1 MIGLVLVAAGSG
13 ERLGAGVPKALVRV
27 AGRSMIEHCLRTVS
41 QVDRIGQVV
50 VVAPPGRT
58 DDVVSTG
65 AIPDGVQVVAGG
77 SSRDVSV
84 RHGLGVL
91 DAGTQFV
98 LIHDAARPFAPPE
111 VFGRVL
117 DALLAGQ
124 DAVIP
129 VMPVTD
135 TIKVVRDGVVH
146 STPSRDELVAVQT
159 PQGFRLDILERAHAH
174 ATLDV
179 RVTDDAMLVERAGI
193 EVHVVDGSQR
203 SFKITTKFDLRV
215 AESVLA
221 QEDPVV
227 GGSVAFDPTVFDPTV
242 QEDSMLAMVGIGT
255 DVHAFDPGSP
265 AWVAGLFWPGEVGLA
280 GHSDGDVVAHACA
293 DAVLNACGLGD
304 LGGLIGTDRA
314 EYRGASGAEI
324 LRAVAVHAR
333 KQGFDLVNIGVQMI
347 GNRPR
352 IGPRRLEAQEVL
364 GAAAGCPVHVSAT
377 TTDGLGL
384 TGRSEGLAAMATALV
399 TRSR

>member
-13 ERLGAGVPKALVRV
+13 QRLGAGVPKALVRV

-50 VVAPPGRT
+50 VVAPPGRA
-58 DDVVSTG
+58 DDLVSTG
-65 AIPDGVQVVAGG
+65 VIPEGVRVVAGG
-77 SSRDVSV
+77 ASRDASV

-111 VFGRVL
+111 VFERVL
-117 DALLAGQ
+117 DALVAGQ

-146 STPSRDELVAVQT
+146 STPVRDELVAVQT
-159 PQGFRLDILERAHAH
+159 PQGFRLDILKDAH

-203 SFKITTKFDLRV
+203 SFKITTGFDMRV

-221 QEDPVV
+221 QQDPVV
-227 GGSVAFDPTVFDPTV
+227 GGSGAFDPTV

-399 TRSR
+399 ARSR

>member
-13 ERLGAGVPKALVRV
+13 QRLGAGVPKALVRV
-27 AGRSMIEHCLRTVS
+27 AGRSMIEHRLRTVS

-50 VVAPPGRT
+50 VVALQDAPTTCVDRRDT
-58 DDVVSTG
+58 R
-65 AIPDGVQVVAGG
+65 GVRVVAGG
-77 SSRDVSV
+77 ASRDASV

-98 LIHDAARPFAPPE
+98 LIHDAARPFARRRCSSGCSTHWSPDRTRHPGHARHRHHQ
-111 VFGRVL
+111 GRPRRCVHNT
-117 DALLAGQ
+117 
-124 DAVIP
+124 P
-129 VMPVTD
+129 V
-135 TIKVVRDGVVH
+135 
-146 STPSRDELVAVQT
+146 RDELVAVQT
-159 PQGFRLDILERAHAH
+159 PQGFLDILRMR
-174 ATLDV
+174 TPLDV
-179 RVTDDAMLVERAGI
+179 RVTDDAMLVERAGSRCTWST
-193 EVHVVDGSQR
+193 DPNGR
-203 SFKITTKFDLRV
+203 SKSPPDLTCV
-215 AESVLA
+215 
-221 QEDPVV
+221 
-227 GGSVAFDPTVFDPTV
+227 
-242 QEDSMLAMVGIGT
+242 
-255 DVHAFDPGSP
+255 SP
-265 AWVAGLFWPGEVGLA
+265 SPSWHNRILSSAVRWPSTRQFRRTPCLRWWVSAPMCTRSTQVPRAGRGLFWPGEVGLA

-352 IGPRRLEAQEVL
+352 IGPRVDWRHKRCW
-364 GAAAGCPVHVSAT
+364 GRGRMPGSRIGHDHRRT
-377 TTDGLGL
+377 GL

>member
-13 ERLGAGVPKALVRV
+13 QRLGAGVPKALVRV

-50 VVAPPGRT
+50 VVAPPGRA
-58 DDVVSTG
+58 DDLVSTG
-65 AIPDGVQVVAGG
+65 VIPEGVRVVAGG
-77 SSRDVSV
+77 ASRDASV

-111 VFGRVL
+111 VFERVL
-117 DALLAGQ
+117 DALVAGQ

-146 STPSRDELVAVQT
+146 STPVRDELVAVQT
-159 PQGFRLDILERAHAH
+159 PQGFRLDILKDAH

-203 SFKITTKFDLRV
+203 SFKITTGFDMRV

-221 QEDPVV
+221 QQDPVV
-227 GGSVAFDPTVFDPTV
+227 GGSVAFDPTV
-242 QEDSMLAMVGIGT
+242 QEDSMLAMVGIGAG
-255 DVHAFDPGSP
+255 VHAFDPGSP

>member
-13 ERLGAGVPKALVRV
+13 QRLGAGVPKALVRV

-50 VVAPPGRT
+50 VVAPPGRA
-58 DDVVSTG
+58 DDLVSTG
-65 AIPDGVQVVAGG
+65 VIPEGVRVVAGG
-77 SSRDVSV
+77 ASRDASV

-111 VFGRVL
+111 VFERVL
-117 DALLAGQ
+117 DALVAGQ

-146 STPSRDELVAVQT
+146 STPVRDELVAVQT
-159 PQGFRLDILERAHAH
+159 PQGFRLDILKDAH

-203 SFKITTKFDLRV
+203 SFKITTGFDMRV

-221 QEDPVV
+221 QQDPVV
-227 GGSVAFDPTVFDPTV
+227 GGSVAFDPTV

-399 TRSR
+399 AHSR

>member
-13 ERLGAGVPKALVRV
+13 QRLGAGVPKALVRV

-50 VVAPPGRT
+50 VVAPPGRA
-58 DDVVSTG
+58 DDLVSTG
-65 AIPDGVQVVAGG
+65 VIPEGVRVVAGG
-77 SSRDVSV
+77 ASRDASV

-111 VFGRVL
+111 VFERVL
-117 DALLAGQ
+117 DALVAGQ

-146 STPSRDELVAVQT
+146 STPVRDELVAVQT
-159 PQGFRLDILERAHAH
+159 PQGFRLDILKDAH

-203 SFKITTKFDLRV
+203 SFKITTGFDMRV

-221 QEDPVV
+221 QQDPVV
-227 GGSVAFDPTVFDPTV
+227 GGSVAFDPTV

-304 LGGLIGTDRA
+304 LGGLIVTDRA

>member
-13 ERLGAGVPKALVRV
+13 QRLGAGVPKALVRV

-50 VVAPPGRT
+50 VVAPPGRA
-58 DDVVSTG
+58 DDLVSTG
-65 AIPDGVQVVAGG
+65 VIPEGVRVVAGG
-77 SSRDVSV
+77 ASRDASV
-84 RHGLGVL
+84 RQGLGVL

-111 VFGRVL
+111 VFERVL
-117 DALLAGQ
+117 DALVAGQ

-146 STPSRDELVAVQT
+146 STPVRDELVAVQT
-159 PQGFRLDILERAHAH
+159 PQGFRLDILKDAH

-203 SFKITTKFDLRV
+203 SFKITTGFDMRV

-221 QEDPVV
+221 QQDPVV
-227 GGSVAFDPTVFDPTV
+227 GGSGAFDPTV

>member
-13 ERLGAGVPKALVRV
+13 QRLGAGVPKALVRV

-50 VVAPPGRT
+50 VVAPPGRA
-58 DDVVSTG
+58 DDLVSTG
-65 AIPDGVQVVAGG
+65 VIPEGVRVVAGG
-77 SSRDVSV
+77 ASRDASV
-84 RHGLGVL
+84 RQGLGVL

-111 VFGRVL
+111 VFERVL
-117 DALLAGQ
+117 DALVAGQ

-146 STPSRDELVAVQT
+146 STPVRDELVAVQT
-159 PQGFRLDILERAHAH
+159 PQGFRLDILKDAH

-203 SFKITTKFDLRV
+203 SFKITTGFDMRV

-221 QEDPVV
+221 QQDPVV
-227 GGSVAFDPTVFDPTV
+227 GGSVAFDPTV

-399 TRSR
+399 ARSR

>member
-13 ERLGAGVPKALVRV
+13 QRLGAGVPKALVRV

-50 VVAPPGRT
+50 VVAPPGRA
-58 DDVVSTG
+58 DDLVSTG
-65 AIPDGVQVVAGG
+65 VIPEGVRVVAGG
-77 SSRDVSV
+77 ASRDASV

-111 VFGRVL
+111 VFERVL
-117 DALLAGQ
+117 DALVAGQ

-146 STPSRDELVAVQT
+146 STPVRDELVAVQT
-159 PQGFRLDILERAHAH
+159 PQGFRLDILKDAH

-203 SFKITTKFDLRV
+203 SFKITTGFDMRV

-221 QEDPVV
+221 QQDPVV
-227 GGSVAFDPTVFDPTV
+227 GGSVAFDPTV

-399 TRSR
+399 ARSR

>member
-50 VVAPPGRT
+50 VVAPPGRA
-58 DDVVSTG
+58 DDLVSTG
-65 AIPDGVQVVAGG
+65 VIPEGVRVVAGG
-77 SSRDVSV
+77 ASRDASV

-111 VFGRVL
+111 VFERVL
-117 DALLAGQ
+117 DALVAGQ

-146 STPSRDELVAVQT
+146 STPVRDELVAVQT
-159 PQGFRLDILERAHAH
+159 PQGFRLDILKDAH

-203 SFKITTKFDLRV
+203 SFKITTGFDMRV

-221 QEDPVV
+221 QQDPVV
-227 GGSVAFDPTVFDPTV
+227 GGSVAFDPTV

>member
-1 MIGLVLVAAGSG
+1 M
-13 ERLGAGVPKALVRV
+13 
-27 AGRSMIEHCLRTVS
+27 
-41 QVDRIGQVV
+41 
-50 VVAPPGRT
+50 
-58 DDVVSTG
+58 
-65 AIPDGVQVVAGG
+65 
-77 SSRDVSV
+77 

-111 VFGRVL
+111 VFERVL
-117 DALLAGQ
+117 DALVAGQ

-146 STPSRDELVAVQT
+146 STPVRDELVAVQT
-159 PQGFRLDILERAHAH
+159 PQGFRLDILKDAH

-203 SFKITTKFDLRV
+203 SFKITTGFDMRV

-221 QEDPVV
+221 QQDPVV
-227 GGSVAFDPTVFDPTV
+227 GGSVAFDPTV

-265 AWVAGLFWPGEVGLA
+265 RGSRGCSGPVRWAWPGTPTATSLRTLAPMLSSTPVG
-280 GHSDGDVVAHACA
+280 
-293 DAVLNACGLGD
+293 
-304 LGGLIGTDRA
+304 
-314 EYRGASGAEI
+314 
-324 LRAVAVHAR
+324 
-333 KQGFDLVNIGVQMI
+333 
-347 GNRPR
+347 
-352 IGPRRLEAQEVL
+352 
-364 GAAAGCPVHVSAT
+364 SAT
-377 TTDGLGL
+377 SVD
-384 TGRSEGLAAMATALV
+384 
-399 TRSR
+399 